1 MIDAFEPLHR
11 PYELAMAQHRR
22 AAALLTTRTG
32 RAEAG
37 ELIAEAH
44 GTALRLGARMLAE
57 DVELLAGHAGLGLP
71 AMSTATEHS
80 ETAGEGDADANDHLR
95 SLGLTLREQGVL
107 RLVAAG
113 YSNRRI
119 AAELYIAPKTAS
131 AHVSSILGKLGVSSR
146 IEAAAMVHR
155 THLFTD

>member
-1 MIDAFEPLHR
+1 MTGGRAVLAAIRDLDRQLPPLHPVWRAYRLLLHAELARAERNTDPGQWSEVIDAFEPLHR

-44 GTALRLGARMLAE
+44 GTALRLGARLLAE

-71 AMSTATEHS
+71 ATSTATEHS
-80 ETAGEGDADANDHLR
+80 ETAGEGDGMPMTTCVRWA
-95 SLGLTLREQGVL
+95 
-107 RLVAAG
+107 
-113 YSNRRI
+113 
-119 AAELYIAPKTAS
+119 
-131 AHVSSILGKLGVSSR
+131 
-146 IEAAAMVHR
+146 
-155 THLFTD
+155 